1 MHLEYI
7 SERILDQD
15 RSEALRPLFP
25 WPIRIDIWRLQ
36 LILHFMHALCSISL
50 TFLGEGKQT
59 PTIYLISVE
68 ASRISLRFV
77 HGFLYPNIC
86 WSCGIFIEQV

>member
-1 MHLEYI
+1 MVRVHLEYI
-7 SERILDQD
+7 SESILDQD
-15 RSEALRPLFP
+15 RSEASRPLFP
-25 WPIRIDIWRLQ
+25 WPIRIDSATLAVTIDLA
-36 LILHFMHALCSISL
+36 LYAALCSISL

-68 ASRISLRFV
+68 AFSPSRISLRFV

-86 WSCGIFIEQV
+86 